1 MTEVGFK
8 PSGVGPRDP
17 FLTQDAPGEH
27 LSVIL
32 RLTVYEQVGSGES
45 GMSASGVTA
54 KGRQCKGRGRREPWG
69 GTEPHPQQAA
79 IFSPHLVLP
88 GLLEVKVWGKREAE
102 DFSFLPSTG
111 PALDLSSL

>member
-1 MTEVGFK
+1 
-8 PSGVGPRDP
+8 
-17 FLTQDAPGEH
+17 
-27 LSVIL
+27 
-32 RLTVYEQVGSGES
+32 
-45 GMSASGVTA
+45 MSASGVTA
-54 KGRQCKGRGRREPWG
+54 KGRRCKGQG

-88 GLLEVKVWGKREAE
+88 GLLKVKVWGKREAE